1 MIDVEAPGLLTT
13 VQDLGRWGYQHLG
26 LGPCGV
32 MDADAARI
40 ANLLVGNDPGAAVLE
55 ITLAGPRLV
64 LESGAW
70 IAWTGAPSAV
80 TLNETGLPGWRP
92 AWAPAGSRLSWGG
105 LYRGCR
111 SYLAVG
117 GGIEVPLVLGSRST
131 DLRAGIGGLEGR
143 ALQIGDR
150 LPLGTPRRPSP
161 GFRADAFWPDWWVRE
176 DAPPPDQPV
185 TLPFIAGPDWSTLA
199 DSARKALLIGA
210 FRVSHRFDRM
220 GLRLSGPALPAP
232 PGPERLSAGVTVG
245 TLQLPPDGQPIL
257 LGVDRQ
263 TTGGYPVLGT
273 VARVARSR
281 LAQLRAG
288 DAVAFRPLPIAAAQ
302 ALHRRHERSISR
314 LSVALDMAAFCI
326 ADRARSVETPPDGAG
341 ARSP

>member
-1 MIDVEAPGLLTT
+1 MIHVEAPGLLTT
-13 VQDLGRWGYQHLG
+13 VQDLGRWGHQHLG
-26 LGPCGV
+26 LAPGGA
-32 MDADAARI
+32 MDVDAGRI
-40 ANLLVGNDPGAAVLE
+40 ANLLAGNDPGAAVLE

-70 IAWTGAPSAV
+70 IAWTGAPSII
-80 TLNETGLPGWRP
+80 TLNDADLPGWRP

-111 SYLAVG
+111 GYLAVG
-117 GGIEVPLVLGSRST
+117 GGIAVPLVLGSRST

-143 ALQIGDR
+143 ALRAGDR
-150 LPLGTPRRPSP
+150 LPIGPPRRP
-161 GFRADAFWPDWWVRE
+161 GAGAHADAFWPDWWVRH
-176 DAPPPDQPV
+176 DVPPLGQPV
-185 TLPFIAGPDWSTLA
+185 TLPFIPGPDWETLP
-199 DSARKALLIGA
+199 DSAREALTTGA
-210 FRVSHRFDRM
+210 FRVSPRFDRM

-232 PGPERLSAGVTVG
+232 PGPERLSAGVTCG

-257 LGVDRQ
+257 LGVDHQ

-288 DAVAFRPLPIAAAQ
+288 DAVAFRPLPIGAAQ
-302 ALHRRHERSISR
+302 ALHRRHERNIRR
-314 LSVALDMAAFCI
+314 LAVALEIAALI
-326 ADRARSVETPPDGAG
+326 ADP